1 MTRVVQ
7 YDEVGGPE
15 VLRIR
20 EVQTPDPGEG
30 KVTVRVRAAGIN
42 PFDAKMRS
50 GFFPVETPFPRRL
63 GSDLAGTVTAVG
75 VGATYWDGTP
85 VAVGDE
91 VLGHGAGAL
100 AEQVVVR
107 AENLTRRPEGLSIE
121 AAGSLHVPGLTA
133 VSVLH
138 TVSVGAGDT
147 VLVGGGSGAVGFL
160 VAQLAAATGAQ
171 VIATANP
178 RNHEMLRS
186 AGVIPV
192 AYGEGLADRVRE
204 LGQVTAVYDCH
215 GREALD
221 AGVVLGVP
229 VDRMAAIAAY
239 AAIEELGVLNVER
252 GSRTTQNL
260 ASIAEQVADGSLVF
274 PIAQTFPL
282 DSVVEAFQA
291 LETSH
296 APGKIVVTP

>member
-7 YDEVGGPE
+7 YDQPGGPE
-15 VLRIR
+15 VLHIR
-20 EVQTPDPGEG
+20 EAQIPEPGERA
-30 KVTVRVRAAGIN
+30 VAVRVRAAGIN

-50 GFFPVETPFPRRL
+50 GFFPSEAPFPRRL

-75 VGATYWDGTP
+75 EGATYWDGTP
-85 VAVGDE
+85 AGVGDE

-100 AEQVVVR
+100 AEQVVVP

-133 VSVLH
+133 VSVLR
-138 TVSVGAGDT
+138 TVPVGAGDT
-147 VLVGGGSGAVGFL
+147 VLVGGASGAVGFL

-171 VIATANP
+171 VIGTAHP
-178 RNHEMLRS
+178 RNHEMLHS

-192 AYGEGLADRVRE
+192 AYGDGLADRVGE
-204 LGQVTAVYDCH
+204 LGRVTAVYDCH

-296 APGKIVVTP
+296 APGKIVVIP